1 MDLSTG
7 HDISSFVL
15 GKELKGTDFGINADA
30 AFFDILSNSL
40 YANPL
45 LAVLRET
52 ITNAMDA
59 NKENRKDTPVEISF
73 TEDSFLLSVTDHG
86 KGIPHDKVHEIYC
99 VYGTTTKKETDST
112 GGFGL
117 GCKSPF
123 ALVDSFTI
131 SNCYQGI
138 RKDYLLIKEQGI
150 PKLIETK
157 GQRND
162 DNTGLTVNI
171 LLSRDK
177 YVYKRIC
184 EIITSLC
191 FCGGIK
197 AQLNGNDLSYV
208 QYPENRVTYL
218 GKTDNNVKLV
228 DIGISDIGADTYV
241 VKYGCNVYGFNS
253 YALPKEEVELK
264 EILEEYHGY
273 LRLGIMRGYKVKN
286 GVFFN
291 QYIPVFN
298 VPTNS
303 IDITPNREN
312 IRFTKKTVN
321 TLIRIVKEEISHIE
335 NSKLDAKKVIKEFEL
350 DKFQFISNVFGL
362 RGKENK
368 GFTAEEINWHY
379 SPAELL
385 ARAYQEAG
393 SGIEKEFASYVLE
406 NALDTSQEKRAK
418 LAELLN
424 ELGSPLRESLRK
436 TKIYNS
442 KTLGESLEE
451 RMKRITESIEKIQER
466 GDTLNALLENLFKI
480 VIISTGKSYD
490 TRSCGSSYAKWR
502 RAARMKEQIN
512 AFFYPYDYDYI
523 KCRSYEIYCKS
534 ASKAAQLEKELTEKG
549 YYVINL
555 LETEGIRNKPSKRVT
570 EPREVKELAKIN
582 NSYYISKE
590 EWKAF
595 NDCKRDYFT
604 LNMCYRERVFP
615 EGAYSSLRR
624 VNDFYFVMLETKT
637 GMDMANKLELK
648 TFATVLSADVKE
660 ILEKDSK
667 VRTALGLLYYT
678 RRIDKYRVD
687 IQFDLSQLIW
697 LCLQVP
703 EFCERYRL
711 PVLDKSQ
718 LGDICLVLSAIDQYK
733 AVQETFKEVCPYKG
747 RVGRVCDTLNTLG
760 NRRGFSGLILFIGD
774 ILTRMESV
782 DKDSMEGKLLMN
794 FLDTLFGKGV
804 EEDE

>member
-30 AFFDILSNSL
+30 AFFGILSNSL

-59 NKENRKDTPVEISF
+59 NKENGKDTPVEISF

-138 RKDYLLIKEQGI
+138 RKDYILLKEQGI

-157 GQRND
+157 GQRKD

-171 LLSRDK
+171 LLSKDK
-177 YVYKRIC
+177 YIYERIC
-184 EIITSLC
+184 EIIISLC

-218 GKTDNNVKLV
+218 GETNNNVKLV

-253 YALPKEEVELK
+253 YELPKEEVELR

-291 QYIPVFN
+291 QYIPIFN
-298 VPTNS
+298 VPINS

-321 TLIRIVKEEISHIE
+321 TLIRMVKEEISHIK
-335 NSKLDAKKVIKEFEL
+335 NSKLDAKKVIEEFEL
-350 DKFQFISNVFGL
+350 DKLQFISNVFGL

-379 SPAELL
+379 SPEELL

-393 SGIEKEFASYVLE
+393 SGIEKEFASY
-406 NALDTSQEKRAK
+406 ALKYASDTSQEKRTR
-418 LAELLN
+418 LADLLN
-424 ELGSPLRESLRK
+424 ELESPLRESLKK
-436 TKIYNS
+436 TKIYDS
-442 KTLGESLEE
+442 RTLGGPIEE
-451 RMKRITESIEKIQER
+451 KMKKTAESIE
-466 GDTLNALLENLFKI
+466 TLQKEGNALSYLLKDLFKV
-480 VIISTGKSYD
+480 VIISTGKTYD
-490 TRSCGSSYAKWR
+490 TRSYASNYTKWR
-502 RAARMKEQIN
+502 KAARMKEQIN
-512 AFFYPYDYDYI
+512 AFFYPYDYSFI
-523 KCRSYEIYCKS
+523 KANSYVINCS
-534 ASKAAQLEKELTEKG
+534 NANKANQLEKELTEKG

-590 EWKAF
+590 AWKAF
-595 NDCKRDYFT
+595 NERKKDYFS

-615 EGAYSSLRR
+615 TEAYNSLRR

-718 LGDICLVLSAIDQYK
+718 LGDICLVMSAIDQYK
-733 AVQETFKEVCPYKG
+733 AVKDTFEQICPYKG
-747 RVGRVCDTLNTLG
+747 RIGRVCDTLNTLG
-760 NRRGFSGLILFIGD
+760 NRKGFSGLVLFIGD
-774 ILTRMESV
+774 ILTRMESL

-794 FLDTLFGKGV
+794 FLDTLFDKGV

>member
-59 NKENRKDTPVEISF
+59 NKENGKDIPVEISF

-86 KGIPHDKVHEIYC
+86 TGIPHEKVHEIYC

-138 RKDYLLIKEQGI
+138 RKDYILLKEQGI

-157 GQRND
+157 GQRKD

-171 LLSRDK
+171 LLPKDK

-184 EIITSLC
+184 EIIISLC

-218 GKTDNNVKLV
+218 GKTDNNVKLG
-228 DIGISDIGADTYV
+228 DIGISDIGAETYV

-253 YALPKEEVELK
+253 YEIPKEEVELK
-264 EILEEYHGY
+264 EILEEYHKC
-273 LRLGIMRGYKVKN
+273 LSLKIMLGYKVKA

-291 QYIPVFN
+291 QYIPIFN
-298 VPTNS
+298 VPVNS

-321 TLIRIVKEEISHIE
+321 TLIRMVKEEISHIK
-335 NSKLDAKKVIKEFEL
+335 NSKLDAKKVIEEFEL

-362 RGKENK
+362 RGRENK

-379 SPAELL
+379 SPEELL

-393 SGIEKEFASYVLE
+393 SGIEQEFASYVLE
-406 NALDTSQEKRAK
+406 NASDESQENRAK
-418 LAELLN
+418 LADLFSKLIN
-424 ELGSPLRESLRK
+424 PLRESLK
-436 TKIYNS
+436 KA
-442 KTLGESLEE
+442 KVKGFFEDEE
-451 RMKRITESIEKIQER
+451 GTTAECIEKLQKR
-466 GDTLNALLENLFKI
+466 GDILTVLLSSLFKV
-480 VIISTGKSYD
+480 VIISTGKAYD
-490 TRSCGSSYAKWR
+490 AHCYGTNYTKWR
-502 RAARMKEQIN
+502 RASRIREQIN
-512 AFFYPYDYDYI
+512 TFFYPYDYSYI
-523 KCRSYEIYCKS
+523 KYRSYEIICKS

-549 YYVINL
+549 CYVINL
-555 LETEGIRNKPSKRVT
+555 LSTEGIKNKPSKRVT

-590 EWKAF
+590 AWKAF
-595 NDCKRDYFT
+595 NECKKDYFS

-648 TFATVLSADVKE
+648 SFATVLSADVKE

-703 EFCERYRL
+703 EFCERYNL
-711 PVLDKSQ
+711 PILDKSQ
-718 LGDICLVLSAIDQYK
+718 LGDICLVLSAVDQYK
-733 AVQETFKEVCPYKG
+733 SVKETFEQICPYKG

-760 NRRGFSGLILFIGD
+760 NRKGFNGLVLFIGN
-774 ILTRMESV
+774 ILSTMKSL

-804 EEDE
+804 KEDE

>member
-1 MDLSTG
+1 MDLSNST
-7 HDISSFVL
+7 DINVFAVGDIPL
-15 GKELKGTDFGINADA
+15 GKDFSINADA

-52 ITNAMDA
+52 ITNAEDA
-59 NKENRKDTPVEISF
+59 NQESGKDVPVEISF

-99 VYGTTTKKETDST
+99 IYGKSTKQETEVT
-112 GGFGL
+112 GGLGL

-131 SNCYQGI
+131 SNCHGGI
-138 RKDYLLIKEQGI
+138 RRDYLLVKEKGI

-157 GQRND
+157 GQRKD

-171 LLSRDK
+171 LLPRDK
-177 YVYKRIC
+177 YRYESIC
-184 EIITSLC
+184 EIISSLC

-197 AQLNGNDLSYV
+197 AQLNGNYLPYV
-208 QYPENRVTYL
+208 PYPENRVTYL
-218 GKTDNNVKLV
+218 SKTENNAKLG
-228 DIGISDIGADTYV
+228 DIGISNINAETYV

-253 YALPKEEVELK
+253 YEIPKEEEELK
-264 EILEEYHGY
+264 GIFEEYHKCLH
-273 LRLGIMRGYKVKN
+273 LRIMLGYKEKAS
-286 GVFFN
+286 VFFN

-298 VPTNS
+298 VPANS

-321 TLIRIVKEEISHIE
+321 TLIRMVKEEISHIK
-335 NSKLDAKKVIKEFEL
+335 NSKLDAKKVIEEFKL
-350 DKFQFISNVFGL
+350 NRLRFMADAIGI

-368 GFTAEEINWHY
+368 SFTAEGINWNY
-379 SPAELL
+379 PPEELL

-393 SGIEKEFASYVLE
+393 SGIEQEFASY
-406 NALDTSQEKRAK
+406 ALDNASDESQEKREK
-418 LAELLN
+418 LADLLN
-424 ELGSPLRESLRK
+424 ELDRPLRESLKKAKIGKSEEIMKWTVEYIENLQKENNTLDVLLRK
-436 TKIYNS
+436 
-442 KTLGESLEE
+442 
-451 RMKRITESIEKIQER
+451 
-466 GDTLNALLENLFKI
+466 LFKI
-480 VIISTGKSYD
+480 VIISTGKTYD
-490 TRSCGSSYAKWR
+490 TRSYASNYAKWR
-502 RAARMKEQIN
+502 KAARMREQIN
-512 AFFYPYDYDYI
+512 AFFYPYDYGYI
-523 KCRSYEIYCKS
+523 KARSYEINCKS

-555 LETEGIRNKPSKRVT
+555 LGVEGIKDKPNKRVT
-570 EPREVKELAKIN
+570 EPREVKELAKRN
-582 NSYYISKE
+582 DTFYVSKE
-590 EWKAF
+590 AWNAF
-595 NDCKRDYFT
+595 NERKKDYFS

-615 EGAYSSLRR
+615 KEAYDALNR
-624 VNDFYFVMLETKT
+624 VNNFYFVVLETKT
-637 GMDMANKLELK
+637 GMDTAKKLELK
-648 TFATVLSADVKE
+648 SFADVLSADVKK
-660 ILEKDSK
+660 ILEKNSK

-678 RRIDKYRVD
+678 RRIDRYRVD

-711 PVLDKSQ
+711 PVLNRTE
-718 LGDICLVLSAIDQYK
+718 LGEICLVMSAIDQYK
-733 AVQETFKEVCPYKG
+733 SVKETFEQICPYKG
-747 RVGRVCDTLNTLG
+747 RVGRVCDTINTLG
-760 NRRGFSGLILFIGD
+760 NHRGFNGLVLFIGD
-774 ILTRMESV
+774 TLNKMDSL

-804 EEDE
+804 EVDE